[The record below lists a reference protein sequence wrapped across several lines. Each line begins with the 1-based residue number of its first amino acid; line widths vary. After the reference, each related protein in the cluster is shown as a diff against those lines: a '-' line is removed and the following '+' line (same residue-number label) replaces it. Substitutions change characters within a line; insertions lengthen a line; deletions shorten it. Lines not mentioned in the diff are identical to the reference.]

1 MMRDLP
7 MAFVPEKICIW
18 AITPGGISLAMK
30 LKQGFPGCGVMV
42 SAGAMVDNKLP
53 RGVVVFKTLRT
64 ALADSFLQYD
74 AHVCI
79 FSTGIAVRLLAPL
92 LVSKLHDPAVVVMD
106 DRGMHSISL
115 VSGHLGG
122 ANELAHRVS
131 DVTGARPVITTAT
144 DVNDLPSIDMIARA
158 CGLIIDNPGLIKTV
172 NMAFLKKEMVGL
184 IDPLPCLVKAIPQGF
199 WTEQEQGKNE
209 KKGVSIQCS
218 DRVFPV
224 PRETLVLR
232 PRSLVAGMGCNRG
245 TLETELMALLTSS
258 FLDLGLSLK
267 SLAALATTEVKAN
280 EPGLLSLAENLN
292 VPLQFY
298 DKDTLNSVEN
308 IQNPS
313 KMVEKHLGVKSVCE
327 AAAILASH
335 NGKLVVPKIKKGNA
349 TLAVA
354 RIAPDFL

>member
-1 MMRDLP
+1 
-7 MAFVPEKICIW
+7 MASVPEKICIW
-18 AITPGGISLAMK
+18 AITPGGIPLGIRIHRHFSRSDLMI
-30 LKQGFPGCGVMV
+30 
-42 SAGAMVDNKLP
+42 STGAMSGNELPGEAVLFKKLGP
-53 RGVVVFKTLRT
+53 
-64 ALADSFLQYD
+64 ALAEQFTRYD
-74 AHVCI
+74 AHICL

-106 DRGMHSISL
+106 DKAMHVISL

-122 ANELAHRVS
+122 ANELAHRVAA
-131 DVTGARPVITTAT
+131 VTGARPVITTAT
-144 DVNDLPSIDMIARA
+144 DVNDLPSIDMIAKT
-158 CGLIIDNPGLIKTV
+158 CGLSIDNPDQIKTV

-184 IDPLPCLVKAIPQGF
+184 LDPLPCLTNAIPRQF
-199 WTEQEQGKNE
+199 WADQEKEGK
-209 KKGVSIQCS
+209 KRVVIQCS
-218 DRVFPV
+218 DRMFPV

-245 TLETELMALLTSS
+245 TSEKELLALLTSS
-258 FLDLGLSLK
+258 FQDLGLSLK
-267 SLAALATTEVKAN
+267 SLAALATTEVKAD
-280 EPGLLSLAENLN
+280 EPGLLSLAETLN
-292 VPLQFY
+292 VPLRFY

-335 NGKLVVPKIKKGNA
+335 SGRLVVPKIKKGNA

-354 RIAPDFL
+354 RIEPDFL